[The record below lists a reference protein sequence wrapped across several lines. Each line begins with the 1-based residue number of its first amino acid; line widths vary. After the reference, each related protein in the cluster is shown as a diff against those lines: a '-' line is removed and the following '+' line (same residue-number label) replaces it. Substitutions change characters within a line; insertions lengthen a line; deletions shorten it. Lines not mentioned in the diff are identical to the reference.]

1 MQLKHLLVALV
12 LLLAFVGP
20 AVAAD
25 SVEIRSELI
34 DATSITGPT
43 LVLDATK
50 WAGFYY
56 NLNSGVS
63 TEEIWMDV
71 DASGDLVITYI
82 TKPEFQEYD
91 YDFGVYNAGTV
102 ATPINH
108 NLGFAI
114 IGFFA
119 EPYVALGKANTN
131 NNTTLVS
138 GVPAGLD
145 GIKANKIAKLVLD
158 TDERYLLKTGSTLE
172 LGEGYSIIVDQI
184 DVDGNKAYIKFMKDG
199 RELNSSIVSTATGET
214 GDWVFDLTVLSEKN
228 IQVMRL
234 HVSSVFQGTQD
245 SLVEIRGLWLVD
257 YLNAIEVKTDVDYGK
272 WEAKT
277 ASTTELV
284 YETDGISL
292 NADEDLN
299 LGKGIYVKTGKEF
312 ANSTHSMENMFYLY
326 KEYTDAGTYEIRSSV
341 VSMGASSFDFTNFA
355 AFYFDIDTGVQ
366 TETLDVTVNSTGR
379 YDLEYITAPVD
390 VKYDF
395 TGTTIWDTSY
405 YVMGLFGEKYVPL
418 NIVNSTG
425 VVPTGSFK
433 ADKIAELVVDSDERY
448 LLKTGA
454 TLELGSGYTL
464 VVDQIDVDGNKAYMK
479 FMKDGREINSSIVT
493 TGAAATTDSS
503 WIFDTTV
510 LNEKNTQVLRVH
522 VKSVFQGT
530 QDSLVEIDA
539 LWLMDYQNAREL
551 KTDDKFGLME
561 YKGSGRF
568 LADDVALSADDDKVI
583 ANNMS
588 VKVSDTAARYY
599 FYVEAV
605 VGEGSTGPTQPDIPD
620 VPDVTTPP
628 TTPDT
633 PDEKPDVV
641 TPPIVEDKD
650 DEKGWFAKNW
660 MYILAAIVLII
671 IIAGVAYYFLVM
683 KKQ

>member
-12 LLLAFVGP
+12 VLLAFVGS
-20 AVAAD
+20 AAAAD
-25 SVEIRSELI
+25 SVEIRSELLDFADPAYAGGSPALAL
-34 DATSITGPT
+34 DATS
-43 LVLDATK
+43 

-63 TEEIWMDV
+63 TEEIFMEV
-71 DASGDLVITYI
+71 ASGELFIEYKTVP
-82 TKPEFQEYD
+82 KFQAYD
-91 YDFGVYNAGTV
+91 YNFGNVTIGGSDYD
-102 ATPINH
+102 
-108 NLGFAI
+108 LGFAI

-119 EPYVALGKANTN
+119 EPYVALGKNNTN
-131 NNTTLVS
+131 AHTAT
-138 GVPAGLD
+138 GLD
-145 GIKANKIAKLVLD
+145 GVKANKIAKLVLD

-172 LGEGYSIIVDQI
+172 LGEGYTIVVDQI

-199 RELNSSIVSTATGET
+199 RELNSSIVTTGAGET
-214 GDWVFDLTVLSEKN
+214 GDWAFDLKVLGESN

-257 YLNAIEVKTDVDYGK
+257 YLNALEVKTDVDYGK

-284 YETDGISL
+284 YEIDGISL
-292 NADEDLN
+292 SADEDLN
-299 LGKGIYVKTGKEF
+299 LGKGIYIKTGTGF
-312 ANSTHSMENMFYLY
+312 ATSAHPMENMFYLY

-341 VSMGASSFDFTNFA
+341 VPMGASSFDFTNFA
-355 AFYFDIDTGVQ
+355 AFYFDIDTGVN
-366 TETLDVTVNSTGR
+366 TENLDVTVNATGR
-379 YDLEYITAPVD
+379 YDLDYVTTPVT
-390 VKYDF
+390 VKYDY
-395 TGTTIWDTSY
+395 TGTTIWNTDY

-418 NIVNSTG
+418 NTLNNAG
-425 VVPTGSFK
+425 VVTGFK

-479 FMKDGREINSSIVT
+479 FMKDGRELNSSIVT
-493 TGAAATTDSS
+493 TGSASTSDDS
-503 WIFDTTV
+503 WIFDATV

-561 YKGSGRF
+561 YKGSGLFR
-568 LADDVALSADDDKVI
+568 ATDVALSADDDKVI

-599 FYVEAV
+599 FYVEAI